1 MRGEY
6 DDIINLN
13 PPEPKNR
20 KRMPLESRAAQ
31 FAPFAALTGYEW
43 AIDETS
49 RLTEEKRILDES
61 EISLIEDVLYSIVN
75 ENSHRSVKIIY
86 FKEDERKEG
95 GKYLEIIGRV
105 KCFDEINKILKME
118 SGEEIDFWDIYEIV
132 YV

>member
-31 FAPFAALTGYEW
+31 FAPFAALTGYES

-49 RLTEEKRILDES
+49 RITEERRILDES
-61 EISLIEDVLYSIVN
+61 EIELIEDTLYSILN
-75 ENSHRSVKIIY
+75 GNDKSDVKIIY
-86 FKEDERKEG
+86 FKEDAKKEG
-95 GKYLEIIGRV
+95 GQYLKISGRI
-105 KCFDEINKILKME
+105 KSFDEINNILKME
-118 SGEEIDFWDIYEIV
+118 SGEEIIFSDIYELD